1 MSHQVPES
9 GFPDSEEFRSVQTIL
24 LPGIHGET
32 GEKHAGNQKGM
43 DLFGL
48 LGALRRQWK
57 IIVATVFT
65 FLIIAGAWA
74 WSQTPLY
81 TATTEVL
88 ITPRQQALIGGG
100 LISPGLSSELM
111 MIESQARIIVSETV
125 LRRVVR
131 NEGLENDPEFNGT
144 RPASGLLAHLRTLF
158 GRDTGKTGEPRA
170 EIALRILMKRL
181 KVRRAEKTFVLEVSM
196 TSEDPA
202 KAARLANSI
211 ARAYI
216 ADQTESKA
224 ITAGKV
230 NNLLAERLEILRRQ
244 LVEAERKVEDFKRS
258 NDIVATGKDQI
269 ENEVRLKRLG
279 EELEKARARAA
290 IARAREEKVRAALA
304 SGTIP
309 EATDEVTR
317 SPVIAQLRAEYAR
330 ASARA
335 ASLAQSLGPRHPTL
349 QAARA
354 QAERIRGLI
363 RDELTRIARSASAE
377 ARSATREVRNLEK
390 ALQEQKRIVERINR
404 ARVHLRELER
414 EAAARRKVYEAFL
427 LKSKE
432 SGEASKLQIPDA
444 RIISPALPPEYAS
457 WPKKKLVLGLAGFL
471 GLGFGIA
478 FALLRDLG
486 RARFAGEDGG
496 SPPHDS
502 PRITAHERR
511 TGPDHETP
519 ASLPGEADTPRLLRT
534 DLHMPRLSADGE
546 GSGAFLHEAHEA
558 LTVPDTP
565 ERKAFRRAMERI
577 LDATSDWHVLAV
589 TTPAHGHGGTTL
601 AWALTIAAA
610 GRGENTLLVDA
621 DRSDPRL
628 SEILLPPDAP
638 KLEQALKGW
647 IRPEKLIIHDPDN
660 RIRFLPLATEDLRNV
675 KEEQLETFRDW
686 LKELFS
692 RYDRVI
698 IDAMPVSQPDSPLEL
713 SRLVDGVI
721 LSVGPEGAD
730 SESVRKAASL
740 VHDAGLPCSMVWN
753 AGAHSSGSMNPAEKR
768 SEKRR
773 KTGPRERQ
781 ERKGPCAGGTM
792 AEAAR

>member
-9 GFPDSEEFRSVQTIL
+9 GFRGEDSRTIQTIV
-24 LPGIHGET
+24 LPGTHGDADRGRS
-32 GEKHAGNQKGM
+32 GEPEGM

-48 LGALRRQWK
+48 LGALRRQWTV
-57 IIVATVFT
+57 IAVTVLAFLVA
-65 FLIIAGAWA
+65 AGAWA

-100 LISPGLSSELM
+100 LISQGLSSELM

-125 LRRVVR
+125 LRRVVKG
-131 NEGLENDPEFNGT
+131 EGLENDPEFNGT
-144 RPASGLLAHLRTLF
+144 RPAGGLLARLRALI
-158 GRDTGKTGEPRA
+158 GRSDGKAGESRE
-170 EIALRILMKRL
+170 EIALRTLMKRL
-181 KVRRAEKTFVLEVSM
+181 KVRRAEKTFVLEVSV

-202 KAARLANSI
+202 KAARLANAI

-216 ADQTESKA
+216 ADQTEAKA
-224 ITAGKV
+224 TTAGKV
-230 NNLLAERLEILRRQ
+230 NNLLAERLEVLRKQ
-244 LVEAERKVEDFKRS
+244 LAEAERKVEDFKRS
-258 NDIVATGKDQI
+258 NDIVVTGKDQI

-290 IARAREEKVRAALA
+290 TARAREEKVRAALA
-304 SGTIP
+304 SGAIP

-317 SPVIAQLRAEYAR
+317 SPVVAQLRAEHAR

-335 ASLAQSLGPRHPTL
+335 ASLAQSLGPRHPAL
-349 QAARA
+349 QAAQA
-354 QAERIRGLI
+354 QADRIRGLLL
-363 RDELTRIARSASAE
+363 DELTRIARAAGAE
-377 ARSATREVRNLEK
+377 AKAAMGEVRNLEK

-457 WPKKKLVLGLAGFL
+457 WPKKKLILGLAGFL

-478 FALLRDLG
+478 FALLRDMG
-486 RARFAGEDGG
+486 RARSAGEGG
-496 SPPHDS
+496 STPPHGGA
-502 PRITAHERR
+502 RITARERR
-511 TGPDHETP
+511 STPDRETP
-519 ASLPGEADTPRLLRT
+519 ASLPGEADAPRLLHT
-534 DLHMPRLSADGE
+534 DLHMPRLSADGTAP
-546 GSGAFLHEAHEA
+546 GAFLHEAHEA
-558 LTVPDTP
+558 LTDPDTP

-577 LDATSDWHVLAV
+577 LDATSDWRVLAV
-589 TTPAHGHGGTTL
+589 TTPARGHGGTTL
-601 AWALTIAAA
+601 AWALTMAAA
-610 GRGENTLLVDA
+610 GRGENILLVDA
-621 DRSDPRL
+621 DRCDPRL

-638 KLEQALKGW
+638 KLDQALEGR
-647 IRPEKLIIHDPDN
+647 IRPEKLIIHDPDS

-675 KEEQLETFRDW
+675 KGERLETFRDW

-698 IDAMPVSQPDSPLEL
+698 IDAMPVSLPDGPLRL

-721 LSVGPEGAD
+721 LSVGPEGTD
-730 SESVRKAASL
+730 SEIVRKAASL

-753 AGAHSSGSMNPAEKR
+753 ACARRPGTANAEEERHDAAARERRERKEPSSGDP
-768 SEKRR
+768 
-773 KTGPRERQ
+773 
-781 ERKGPCAGGTM
+781 M

>member
-9 GFPDSEEFRSVQTIL
+9 GFPGNEESRSVQTIL
-24 LPGIHGET
+24 LPGTHGET
-32 GEKHAGNQKGM
+32 GENHAGNPEGM

-48 LGALRRQWK
+48 LEALRRQWK
-57 IIVATVFT
+57 IIVATVFA
-65 FLIIAGAWA
+65 FLIVAGAWA

-88 ITPRQQALIGGG
+88 ITPRQQTLIGGG

-111 MIESQARIIVSETV
+111 MIESQARIIVSEAV
-125 LRRVVR
+125 LRRVVKS
-131 NEGLENDPEFNGT
+131 EGLEDDPEFNGT
-144 RPASGLLAHLRTLF
+144 RPARGFLAHLRALV
-158 GRDTGKTGEPRA
+158 GHDGDKVGESRE

-202 KAARLANSI
+202 KAARLANAI

-224 ITAGKV
+224 TTAGKV

-290 IARAREEKVRAALA
+290 TARAREEKVRAALA
-304 SGTIP
+304 SGLIP

-335 ASLAQSLGPRHPTL
+335 ASLAQSLGPRHPAL

-354 QAERIRGLI
+354 RADRIRGLI
-363 RDELTRIARSASAE
+363 IDELTRIAHAAGAE
-377 ARSATREVRNLEK
+377 AKSATGEVRNLEK

-404 ARVHLRELER
+404 ARVRLRELER

-457 WPKKKLVLGLAGFL
+457 WPKKKLILGLAGFL

-478 FALLRDLG
+478 FALLRDMSRTHSSKTG
-486 RARFAGEDGG
+486 RTTPPNGG
-496 SPPHDS
+496 T
-502 PRITAHERR
+502 RITTPEKRTELRHDAH
-511 TGPDHETP
+511 
-519 ASLPGEADTPRLLRT
+519 ASLPREANTRRLLHT
-534 DLHMPRLSADGE
+534 DLHMPRLHADGE
-546 GSGAFLHEAHEA
+546 GPGAFLHEAHQA
-558 LTVPDTP
+558 LTDPDTAV
-565 ERKAFRRAMERI
+565 RRAFRQAMERI
-577 LDATSDWHVLAV
+577 LDATTDWHVLAV

-610 GRGENTLLVDA
+610 GRGERILLVDA
-621 DRSDPRL
+621 DRDDPRL

-647 IRPEKLIIHDPDN
+647 IRPEKLVIHDPDN
-660 RIRFLPLATEDLRNV
+660 HIRFLPLATEDLRNV
-675 KEEQLETFRDW
+675 RKEQLETFRDW

-698 IDAMPVSQPDSPLEL
+698 IDAMPVSLPDGPLEL

-730 SESVRKAASL
+730 SEIIRKAASL

-753 AGAHSSGSMNPAEKR
+753 AGARRPGTADTVEERHKAAPR
-768 SEKRR
+768 KRR
-773 KTGPRERQ
+773 
-781 ERKGPCAGGTM
+781 ERKESSSGGTM
-792 AEAAR
+792 AEALR